1 MPAMMFLAA
10 SMQVSRREST
20 AVLPIW
26 GVTTRL
32 SRVSR
37 GSSGLMGSGSV
48 TSIPAAVIQPSL
60 SAVYSAREST
70 TPPRATLIRMA
81 VGFICRSSRSPM

>member
-32 SRVSR
+32 FRVSR
-37 GSSGLMGSGSV
+37 GSSGADGLRVGDVNTGGGDPAFFER
-48 TSIPAAVIQPSL
+48 SI
-60 SAVYSAREST
+60 
-70 TPPRATLIRMA
+70 
-81 VGFICRSSRSPM
+81 